1 MRKTC
6 GRFRMVTTLIED
18 SCDDSVCRVETVMKT
33 YDVEKVNGSEKTELL
48 LENTEAV
55 EVQIPSME
63 EIVEVVEDDKI
74 SPIVV
79 MENAEVLSSEDNA
92 AESVNK
98 AVELWPMEEIV
109 EAIED
114 DKISPIVVI
123 ENAEVLSSKDNVA
136 AVELRPIEEIVE
148 AIEDD
153 KMSPI
158 VVMENA
164 EVLTPIVVMENAEV
178 LKSEDDDVAE
188 SVKEAA
194 EHVLEI
200 EATNNDP
207 FVRASEGIIN
217 DGEQTQI
224 LVKEGTVMDHVK
236 LSFPATFVRLELNI
250 PFGSFGQSGD
260 KTSVLKDSNPETEP
274 ECFAEVVDDI
284 EDGQRDG
291 QRVGVSVHVQTEEM
305 ELPSYCFVV
314 KNPGYEDEKLNQQ
327 IKNAELELD
336 EKRRCK
342 DAISDELHLKLES
355 ILFHNEAFH
364 TKNMELRAAR
374 QLIKSKRHQID
385 HAERLINKIKNAIT
399 VKDIDSKISKAE
411 HIIKNGTPCLEDEKR
426 FAREIKQLKSLRAQ
440 LALNMGSPD
449 EIQQKDQIE
458 ELIKKLN
465 AELKTLKDDVSK
477 AQVVSYIIRRK
488 YLEELEMVKE
498 LRVQF
503 VAAEESR
510 KEASMC
516 LQSLKKQLNDKVE
529 SFLGKWDTDEEF
541 RTDYI
546 SRRNMVATYDIP
558 SCVFPNDSDPKVVNS
573 SGPTLDEI
581 ETVINLETLETIK
594 IVELSDS
601 TDDSDPKVT
610 SKPGPTPDEIEPVS
624 GINLETLQTVKS
636 VEERH
641 SDGPIKE
648 NVFGEV
654 EQVMKTEEPTEP
666 NEIIEIK
673 ENEETNELV
682 KEEIEV
688 MLKEKILL
696 EKKMKA
702 NEAHE
707 RKKQNAKKAPTRA
720 EMKAQQEAQQQEKRR
735 LKRLKKKEKKQAAQ
749 ERKRA
754 ARDAAIN
761 SIDDVVVAESNKSK
775 EVENTNGKSSV
786 VAVAIRNQKWWR
798 HWGSMVITV
807 VVLLLSV
814 FSLLQ

>member
-1 MRKTC
+1 
-6 GRFRMVTTLIED
+6 MVTTLIED
-18 SCDDSVCRVETVMKT
+18 SSCDDSVCKVETVMKT
-33 YDVEKVNGSEKTELL
+33 YDVEEVNGSEKTELL

-55 EVQIPSME
+55 ELQIQTME

-79 MENAEVLSSEDNA
+79 MENAEVLSS
-92 AESVNK
+92 AESVDK
-98 AVELWPMEEIV
+98 AVELGPMEEIV

-114 DKISPIVVI
+114 DKISPIVVM
-123 ENAEVLSSKDNVA
+123 ENAEVLSSKDDVA
-136 AVELRPIEEIVE
+136 AAELRPMEEIVE
-148 AIEDD
+148 VIEDD
-153 KMSPI
+153 KMSPV

-164 EVLTPIVVMENAEV
+164 EVF
-178 LKSEDDDVAE
+178 KSEDDDVAE
-188 SVKEAA
+188 SVEEAA

-200 EATNNDP
+200 EDTNNDP
-207 FVRASEGIIN
+207 FVSGSEGIID
-217 DGEQTQI
+217 DGEQTQFE
-224 LVKEGTVMDHVK
+224 VKEGTVMDQVK

-250 PFGSFGQSGD
+250 PFGSFGD
-260 KTSVLKDSNPETEP
+260 KTSVLKDSNPGTEP
-274 ECFAEVVDDI
+274 ECFAEVVDDT
-284 EDGQRDG
+284 EDGQQDG

-314 KNPGYEDEKLNQQ
+314 KNPGYEDEKLNEQ
-327 IKNAELELD
+327 IKKAELELD

-342 DAISDELHLKLES
+342 DAISDKLHLKLES

-364 TKNMELRAAR
+364 TRNMELRAAR
-374 QLIKSKRHQID
+374 QLIKSKRNQID
-385 HAERLINKIKNAIT
+385 HAERVINKIKNAIT

-411 HIIKNGTPCLEDEKR
+411 HIIKNGTPCLDDGKQ

-458 ELIKKLN
+458 ELVKNLN
-465 AELKTLKDDVSK
+465 TELKTLKDDVSK

-510 KEASMC
+510 KEASMH

-529 SFLGKWDTDEEF
+529 SFLGKWNTDEEF
-541 RTDYI
+541 RIDYI
-546 SRRNMVATYDIP
+546 SRRNMVATHDIP

-581 ETVINLETLETIK
+581 ETVINLETPETIN

-601 TDDSDPKVT
+601 TDDSGPKVT
-610 SKPGPTPDEIEPVS
+610 SKPGPTLDETEPVS
-624 GINLETLQTVKS
+624 DINLETLQTVKS
-636 VEERH
+636 VEVQH
-641 SDGPIKE
+641 SDGPIKK
-648 NVFGEV
+648 NVFEEV
-654 EQVMKTEEPTEP
+654 EQVMTTEEPIEP
-666 NEIIEIK
+666 TEIIEIK

-696 EKKMKA
+696 EEKMKA
-702 NEAHE
+702 DEAHE
-707 RKKQNAKKAPTRA
+707 RKKQNGKKAPTRA
-720 EMKAQQEAQQQEKRR
+720 EMKAQQEAQQQEKVSFVCF
-735 LKRLKKKEKKQAAQ
+735 LFLLACFFFF
-749 ERKRA
+749 
-754 ARDAAIN
+754 
-761 SIDDVVVAESNKSK
+761 VFHFAE
-775 EVENTNGKSSV
+775 NGWV
-786 VAVAIRNQKWWR
+786 
-798 HWGSMVITV
+798 G
-807 VVLLLSV
+807 
-814 FSLLQ
+814 

>member
-1 MRKTC
+1 
-6 GRFRMVTTLIED
+6 MVTTLIED

-164 EVLTPIVVMENAEV
+164 EVL
-178 LKSEDDDVAE
+178 KSEDDDVAE

-224 LVKEGTVMDHVK
+224 LVKEGTVMDQVK

-274 ECFAEVVDDI
+274 ECFADVVDEI

-291 QRVGVSVHVQTEEM
+291 QKVGVSVHVQTEEM

-314 KNPGYEDEKLNQQ
+314 KNPGYEDEKLNEQ

-342 DAISDELHLKLES
+342 DAISDELHLKWES

-385 HAERLINKIKNAIT
+385 HAERVINKIKNAIT

-411 HIIKNGTPCLEDEKR
+411 HILKNGTPCLEDEKQ

-458 ELIKKLN
+458 ELVKKLN

-510 KEASMC
+510 KEASMR

-581 ETVINLETLETIK
+581 ETVINLETLETIN

-610 SKPGPTPDEIEPVS
+610 SKPGPTLDEIEPMS

-636 VEERH
+636 VEEQH

-648 NVFGEV
+648 NVFEEV
-654 EQVMKTEEPTEP
+654 EQVMKTEEPIEP
-666 NEIIEIK
+666 TEIIEIK

-688 MLKEKILL
+688 ILKEKILL
-696 EKKMKA
+696 EKKMRA

-720 EMKAQQEAQQQEKRR
+720 EMKAQQEAQQQEKKMGGLGNGPKTR
-735 LKRLKKKEKKQAAQ
+735 KEF
-749 ERKRA
+749 
-754 ARDAAIN
+754 
-761 SIDDVVVAESNKSK
+761 
-775 EVENTNGKSSV
+775 G
-786 VAVAIRNQKWWR
+786 
-798 HWGSMVITV
+798 
-807 VVLLLSV
+807 
-814 FSLLQ
+814 

>member
-1 MRKTC
+1 
-6 GRFRMVTTLIED
+6 MVTTLIDD
-18 SCDDSVCRVETVMKT
+18 SCDDSVCKVETVMKT
-33 YDVEKVNGSEKTELL
+33 CDVEKVNGPEKTELL

-55 EVQIPSME
+55 EVQIQTME
-63 EIVEVVEDDKI
+63 EIVAVVEDDKI
-74 SPIVV
+74 SPIAV

-98 AVELWPMEEIV
+98 AVELRPMEEIV

-114 DKISPIVVI
+114 DKISPIVVM

-136 AVELRPIEEIVE
+136 AVELRPMEEIVE
-148 AIEDD
+148 VIEDD
-153 KMSPI
+153 KMS
-158 VVMENA
+158 
-164 EVLTPIVVMENAEV
+164 PIVVMENAEV
-178 LKSEDDDVAE
+178 LKSEDDDVA
-188 SVKEAA
+188 
-194 EHVLEI
+194 
-200 EATNNDP
+200 TNNDP
-207 FVRASEGIIN
+207 FVSGSEGIID
-217 DGEQTQI
+217 DGEQTQFE
-224 LVKEGTVMDHVK
+224 VKEGTVTDQVK

-250 PFGSFGQSGD
+250 PFGSFGD

-274 ECFAEVVDDI
+274 ECFAKVVDDI

-314 KNPGYEDEKLNQQ
+314 KNPGYEDEKLNEQ

-342 DAISDELHLKLES
+342 DAISDELHLKWES

-364 TKNMELRAAR
+364 SKNMELRAAR

-385 HAERLINKIKNAIT
+385 HAERVINKIKNTIT
-399 VKDIDSKISKAE
+399 VRDIDSKISKAE
-411 HIIKNGTPCLEDEKR
+411 HVIKNGTPCLEDGKQ

-458 ELIKKLN
+458 ELVKNLN

-510 KEASMC
+510 KEASMH

-541 RTDYI
+541 RIDYI

-581 ETVINLETLETIK
+581 ETVINLETLETIN

-610 SKPGPTPDEIEPVS
+610 SKPGPTLDEIEPES

-636 VEERH
+636 VEEQH

-648 NVFGEV
+648 NVFEEV
-654 EQVMKTEEPTEP
+654 EQVMKTEEPIEPTEV
-666 NEIIEIK
+666 IEIK
-673 ENEETNELV
+673 ENEETSELV

-696 EKKMKA
+696 EEKMKA

-754 ARDAAIN
+754 ARAAAIN

-775 EVENTNGKSSV
+775 EVENRNGKSSV
-786 VAVAIRNQKWWR
+786 VAVVIKNQKWWR

-807 VVLLLSV
+807 VVLILSV